1 MNTMKVIQTKKKMKM
16 KVVPVFI
23 LAQEAT
29 KVIHLIVSNFI
40 VVVVQKINI
49 KKSIKV
55 KEQEKNRNIF
65 IMINIYQI
73 IIMEMIWKEIKRRD
87 VEVLIVQSKF
97 IYPRMEKK
105 KKIRGSFDV
114 TPDDPRTSATD
125 TKRTLF
131 IPSLHTSSSNS
142 TSTTVTSS
150 SPSAPKLTKSMT
162 TSPYK
167 EVDGGV
173 VRGTLNSSTASTPL
187 LKGNS

>member
-1 MNTMKVIQTKKKMKM
+1 
-16 KVVPVFI
+16 
-23 LAQEAT
+23 
-29 KVIHLIVSNFI
+29 VSNFI

-49 KKSIKV
+49 KKKHKSEGTGK
-55 KEQEKNRNIF
+55 KQEHFYYDKHLPNHN
-65 IMINIYQI
+65 NGND
-73 IIMEMIWKEIKRRD
+73 MEGN
-87 VEVLIVQSKF
+87 
-97 IYPRMEKK
+97 KK
-105 KKIRGSFDV
+105 KGRGSFDSSV
-114 TPDDPRTSATD
+114 KVYLSTDDPRTSATD